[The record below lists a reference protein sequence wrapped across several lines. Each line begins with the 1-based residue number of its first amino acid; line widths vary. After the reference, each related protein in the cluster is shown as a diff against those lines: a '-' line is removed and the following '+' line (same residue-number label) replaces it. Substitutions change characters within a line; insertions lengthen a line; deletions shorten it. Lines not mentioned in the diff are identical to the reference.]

1 MSAERTM
8 YITEPEAW
16 TIDDLVR
23 HTWTEEGKNIGR
35 GMLIKVFAVLREFD
49 ARRASPPETLPIVL
63 TEEECWV
70 IDYHLRRT
78 YVDPTGVAVGRGL
91 LLKVFGTLLA
101 IRNTEAVRR
110 LKLRDAEGHQ
120 EEQHRRQLED
130 LKEFLDRGEAEDRGD
145 KQA

>member
-1 MSAERTM
+1 M
-8 YITEPEAW
+8 YVTESEAW
-16 TIDDLVR
+16 TIDDLIR

-49 ARRASPPETLPIVL
+49 SRRADPPETLPIVL

-91 LLKVFGTLLA
+91 LLKVFGTLLS
-101 IRNTEAVRR
+101 IRNSEAVRR
-110 LKLRDAEGHQ
+110 LKLRDAEAGH
-120 EEQHRRQLED
+120 EEHQARRSLED
-130 LKEFLDRGEAEDRGD
+130 LKEFFDRGD
-145 KQA
+145 GESPGKP